1 MNKQIEWINFIEK
14 THDEELKIRFSENQS
29 DEDSIDMGE
38 SIRNDCCDL
47 FKLKEKKSKVHLMQ
61 LSMIYYQAIRKRKI
75 KYLIVF
81 VTNGNNLVLLI
92 LP

>member
-14 THDEELKIRFSENQS
+14 THDEELKLRFSENQS

-47 FKLKEKKSKVHLMQ
+47 FNIKGEEEEGSFDAIVNDILSSYPKEKNKVFNR
-61 LSMIYYQAIRKRKI
+61 IRHEWK
-75 KYLIVF
+75 
-81 VTNGNNLVLLI
+81 
-92 LP
+92 